1 MITSQVQMLN
11 KFSISSTNSMRL
23 TILLEIISNKW
34 DHTKEMPMTSLKLF
48 KDTQVCHNINTNTM
62 CPSQM
67 IRAMKNMMN
76 IVINLKVVVSKNTE
90 WLQLKK
96 TDNKLVLQKLPIS

>member
-1 MITSQVQMLN
+1 MLN

-23 TILLEIISNKW
+23 IILLEIISNKW

-62 CPSQM
+62 CLSQM

-96 TDNKLVLQKLPIS
+96 TDSKLVLQKLPIS